1 MPRALVVAAVAAVTV
16 AGCSSAGSSNS
27 GPQPSATSA
36 SPTPTASGSA
46 GASPAGPATA
56 TKLRA
61 SVAQW
66 RLPAPRSRE
75 VVVPGAAGLVVA
87 GGLDAAQVSTSTVW
101 TISPTTGQVV
111 RTGSLA
117 VAVHDAT
124 GALLNR
130 TPFVFA
136 GGNTTTVD
144 DVQQLSASGRMARVV
159 AHLPQP
165 RSDLVAADAEG
176 SAYVLGGFD
185 GTTSLSAVLRTSDG
199 RHFTSIAQ
207 LRSTVRYPAVATVVS
222 PHGDRLLVF
231 GGEHDGVPIDDV
243 QSVDVT
249 TGRTTVIGHLPQPLA
264 HEAAVELDGSIWLV
278 GGRSHDVLQRQIW
291 RWDPRTRRVIR
302 AGSLPYAVADAGA
315 ASTGSAAYIVG
326 GETPSQTDRVVV
338 LRAARH

>member
-1 MPRALVVAAVAAVTV
+1 
-16 AGCSSAGSSNS
+16 
-27 GPQPSATSA
+27 
-36 SPTPTASGSA
+36 
-46 GASPAGPATA
+46 
-56 TKLRA
+56 
-61 SVAQW
+61 
-66 RLPAPRSRE
+66 
-75 VVVPGAAGLVVA
+75 
-87 GGLDAAQVSTSTVW
+87 
-101 TISPTTGQVV
+101 
-111 RTGSLA
+111 
-117 VAVHDAT
+117 VHDAT

-207 LRSTVRYPAVATVVS
+207 LRSTVRYPAVAAVVS
-222 PHGDRLLVF
+222 PHGDKLLVF

-315 ASTGSAAYIVG
+315 ASAGSAAYIVG